1 MSPHLSIYWNRSSL
15 IKVQLNDNNDEW
27 RMIYSIKENKRN
39 VHKNS
44 RVGLLKSHLRIVVF
58 SLNWLIKLIK
68 SSKKLQ
74 KPTEPSLVIY
84 YIFIRWNNVALFSSS
99 TKWMRPKKKRN
110 CQTKTFCLSVC
121 LETPLKG
128 PLPFFVSNSWS
139 TLIYSKFKRQSTG
152 SSADDYE
159 VEFKW

>member
-1 MSPHLSIYWNRSSL
+1 MKMSPHLSIYWNRSSL

-99 TKWMRPKKKRN
+99 TKWMRPKKK
-110 CQTKTFCLSVC
+110 KLSNKNLLFVR
-121 LETPLKG
+121 
-128 PLPFFVSNSWS
+128 LPWNLFERAFAFFREQLVKHSN
-139 TLIYSKFKRQSTG
+139 LFKI
-152 SSADDYE
+152 
-159 VEFKW
+159 